1 MYVSPFLVKKT
12 FILIFAFYAGS
23 MVILNYLIPPFQ
35 NPDEPVHFGTILIY
49 LKGEEKKDE
58 METQIIQMMDRH
70 FWWRY
75 VGLGRPEV
83 LPTKLSA
90 IPFLMQNYP
99 LEDFRLRL
107 NNLVLYHRLMALGFK
122 VAGLKNLS
130 VNRLYFIYRLTSAFF
145 LFLSLFLI
153 GLTIKRIN
161 PLIWS
166 GFNKQPSEKLILISS
181 VLILL
186 FAIFLPQFLMAGVA
200 VSPDAF
206 IIFMGCLFFLLAFE
220 VIIKGK
226 FLFYWPLLGFL
237 VLVGILADRALF
249 PFILIF
255 LLSLVFSLNKEN
267 YKVAL
272 PASIFLFF
280 GFILISYLL
289 VFIFPAQIESSLNL
303 LKNVRAGLKGIWP
316 KFFSLSD
323 YNRQFL
329 LFLLDSFWLRF
340 GWMAFTARKVF
351 YLIWRLLIFLASV
364 GVIVY
369 FIKIFLRTLPGKERE
384 RQKSLMIERVV
395 IVKIILFSILCLF
408 IQLFGIYSYYGRVS
422 WMPQGRYIFP
432 LITPLLLLF
441 FVGIVA
447 LLNLWRFRAG
457 LVAMALIVIFVF
469 LFSNIILW
477 GKVASVFH
485 LTVRGPHP
493 GL

>member
-1 MYVSPFLVKKT
+1 MLKKGVA
-12 FILIFAFYAGS
+12 LIFAFYVGS
-23 MVILNYLIPPFQ
+23 VIILNYLIPPFQ
-35 NPDEPVHFGTILIY
+35 NPDEPIHFGTILTY

-58 METQIIQMMDRH
+58 IETQIIQLMDRY
-70 FWWRY
+70 FWWKH

-83 LPTKLSA
+83 LPTRLSA

-122 VAGLKNLS
+122 VAGLKNVS

-206 IIFMGCLFFLLAFE
+206 IIFVGCLFFLLAFD

-226 FLFYWPLLGFL
+226 FLFSWLLLGFL
-237 VLVGILADRALF
+237 VLVGFFADRALF
-249 PFILIF
+249 PFIVIF

-272 PASIFLFF
+272 PVSIFLFF
-280 GFILISYLL
+280 GFIIISYLSVL
-289 VFIFPAQIESSLNL
+289 IFPAQIESSLNL
-303 LKNVRAGLKGIWP
+303 FRNIWSGLKGIWSR
-316 KFFSLSD
+316 FFSLSA

-340 GWMAFTARKVF
+340 GWMAFTAGKVF
-351 YLIWRLLIFLASV
+351 YLIWRILIFLASI
-364 GVIVY
+364 GVVVY
-369 FIKIFLRTLPGKERE
+369 LIQIFLKNLPGNKRE
-384 RQKSLMIERVV
+384 GEKNVMMKKSLIIKV
-395 IVKIILFSILCLF
+395 ILFSVLCLF
-408 IQLFGIYSYYGRVS
+408 TQLFGIYSYYGQVS
-422 WMPQGRYIFP
+422 WMPQGRYLFP
-432 LITPLLLLF
+432 LITPFLLLF
-441 FVGIVA
+441 FLGIMA
-447 LLNLWRFRAG
+447 LFNLSHSRAG
-457 LVAMALIVIFVF
+457 LVAMALIVIFAF

-477 GKVASVFH
+477 GKVAPVFH
-485 LTVRGPHP
+485 LLVKGPHP